1 MGLVHCILV
10 EVFHVY
16 RFQSFQKPQILMAFI
31 ILLGFK
37 VNNTTTRVDEN
48 ANCCCETTDFDVIRG
63 WLEAV

>member
-1 MGLVHCILV
+1 
-10 EVFHVY
+10 
-16 RFQSFQKPQILMAFI
+16 MAFI
-31 ILLGFK
+31 IFLGFK